1 MKSYFA
7 KKNLQIS
14 IVIFAILILLGI
26 VIFFPIQKAIGNNKV
41 NRYLESKG
49 VPTQGHQIEEI
60 YMSKLG
66 GYNYFVTYNDEP
78 YVRYIYHYKYG
89 KEVSIDDAEYRND
102 ENKEFYN
109 LAEMSSKEQTK
120 TFKHLTDEE
129 IAAWFSD

>member
-1 MKSYFA
+1 MKTYFA
-7 KKNLQIS
+7 KRNLQIS

-26 VIFFPIQKAIGNNKV
+26 VTFFPIQKAIGNIKV
-41 NRYLESKG
+41 NKYLESKG
-49 VPTQGHQIEEI
+49 VPTQGYQIEEI

-66 GYNYFVTYNDEP
+66 GYNYFVTYNDETH
-78 YVRYIYHYKYG
+78 VRYIYHYKYG

-109 LAEMSSKEQTK
+109 LAEMSSKEQAK